1 MNDQAA
7 SPGCPDLETLTA
19 VFDGEHRPDE
29 TVRAHLSACPDCA
42 RRLADYA
49 VLRGHVSRLVAS
61 EPDEGFNARISAFVR
76 AEAAKDAPRFSVTAA
91 KRDFSDSRAAWIFR
105 IAALFILSGFFVYLL
120 MDQMHADRRPSG
132 TRTYAVTE
140 TSYPSAKPIPVMDAE
155 PGAGDFVKAR
165 LVSNTPLSRQ
175 YAIDIDPM
183 LIPDEF
189 DDIPA
194 DGSIPVPLSWS
205 SDLDGGTTHRIP
217 LRADPSLDAMRMLE
231 SIRRDLAALDVP
243 GLSVDAESRGNS
255 LFTTIRLESAGK
267 IDMSMKKTD
276 GMFEFF
282 LMSGS
287 GPDDGDGPVS
297 FRIEFFCE

>member
-29 TVRAHLSACPDCA
+29 AVRAHLDACPDCA

-49 VLRGHVSRLVAS
+49 MLHDHVSRLVVS
-61 EPDEGFNARISAFVR
+61 EPDDGFDARIAAFVR
-76 AEAAKDAPRFSVTAA
+76 AGAAKDAPRFSAS

-120 MDQMHADRRPSG
+120 MDQMHTRRAGSVRTHAITETAAPPSG
-132 TRTYAVTE
+132 
-140 TSYPSAKPIPVMDAE
+140 KPMPVLEAE
-155 PGAGDFVKAR
+155 PGAGDFVNAR
-165 LVSNTPLSRQ
+165 LVSNSPSSRQ

-189 DDIPA
+189 DDIPVE
-194 DGSIPVPLSWS
+194 GSIPVPLSWS
-205 SDLDGGTTHRIP
+205 SEQDGATTHRIP
-217 LRADPSLDAMRMLE
+217 LHADPSLDVMRMLE
-231 SIRRDLAALDVP
+231 SIRRDLAALDDLP

-255 LFTTIRLESAGK
+255 LFTTIRLESAGM

-287 GPDDGDGPVS
+287 GPDDDGGPVS

>member
-7 SPGCPDLETLTA
+7 TPGCPDLETLTA

-29 TVRAHLSACPDCA
+29 TVRAHLNACPDCA

-49 VLRGHVSRLVAS
+49 ALRGHVSRIVAS
-61 EPDEGFNARISAFVR
+61 EPDAGFNARISAFVR
-76 AEAAKDAPRFSVTAA
+76 AEAAKDAPRFSAP
-91 KRDFSDSRAAWIFR
+91 KRDFSDSRAAWILR
-105 IAALFILSGFFVYLL
+105 IAALVMLSAFFVYLL
-120 MDQMHADRRPSG
+120 IDQTHARRASGGRSYAVAETGRPSG
-132 TRTYAVTE
+132 
-140 TSYPSAKPIPVMDAE
+140 KPIPVMDAE
-155 PGAGDFVKAR
+155 PGAGDYVKAR
-165 LVSNTPLSRQ
+165 LVSNTPSSRQ

-183 LIPDEF
+183 LIPGELVEL
-189 DDIPA
+189 PG
-194 DGSIPVPLSWS
+194 DGSIPVPLPWS

-231 SIRRDLAALDVP
+231 SIRRDLTALDVP

>member
-19 VFDGEHRPDE
+19 VFDGEHKPDE
-29 TVRAHLSACPDCA
+29 AVRAHLSACPDCA

-61 EPDEGFNARISAFVR
+61 EPDEGFNARISAFVH
-76 AEAAKDAPRFSVTAA
+76 AEAAKDAPRFSAP

-120 MDQMHADRRPSG
+120 VDRMHANRPSG
-132 TRTYAVTE
+132 GRKYAVAE
-140 TSYPSAKPIPVMDAE
+140 TAHPTGRTIPVLDS
-155 PGAGDFVKAR
+155 GAGDYVKAR
-165 LVSNTPLSRQ
+165 LVSNTPSARQ
-175 YAIDIDPM
+175 YAIDIDPK

-189 DDIPA
+189 EDIPV
-194 DGSIPVPLSWS
+194 DGSIPVPLPWFSGLD
-205 SDLDGGTTHRIP
+205 SDTTHRI
-217 LRADPSLDAMRMLE
+217 LLHADPSLDVMRMLE
-231 SIRRDLAALDVP
+231 SIQRDLAALDDLP
-243 GLSVDAESRGNS
+243 GLSVDAENRGNS
-255 LFTTIRLESAGK
+255 LFTTIRVESAGK
-267 IDMSMKKTD
+267 IDMTMKKTD

-297 FRIEFFCE
+297 FQIEFFCE

>member
-7 SPGCPDLETLTA
+7 TPGCPDLETLTA
-19 VFDGEHRPDE
+19 VFDGEHTPDDA
-29 TVRAHLSACPDCA
+29 VRSHLNACPDCA

-49 VLRGHVSRLVAS
+49 ALRGHVSRIVAS
-61 EPDEGFNARISAFVR
+61 EPDEGLNARISAFVR
-76 AEAAKDAPRFSVTAA
+76 AEAAKDAPRFTCS

-105 IAALFILSGFFVYLL
+105 IAALVMLSAFFVYLL
-120 MDQMHADRRPSG
+120 IDQTHARHPSG
-132 TRTYAVTE
+132 GRSYAVTE
-140 TSYPSAKPIPVMDAE
+140 TVRPSAKPIPTLDAE
-155 PGAGDFVKAR
+155 PGAGDYVKAR
-165 LVSNTPLSRQ
+165 LVSNTPSSRQ

-183 LIPDEF
+183 LIPDAFCE
-189 DDIPA
+189 IPA
-194 DGSIPVPLSWS
+194 DGSIPVPLPWP

-217 LRADPSLDAMRMLE
+217 LRADPSFDAMRMLE

-297 FRIEFFCE
+297 FQIEFFCE

>member
-19 VFDGEHRPDE
+19 VFDGELSPDE
-29 TVRAHLSACPDCA
+29 AVRAHFDACPDCA

-49 VLRGHVSRLVAS
+49 ILRGHVSRLVAS
-61 EPDEGFNARISAFVR
+61 EPDEGFDARIAAFVR
-76 AEAAKDAPRFSVTAA
+76 AGAAKDAPRFSAS

-105 IAALFILSGFFVYLL
+105 IAALVMLSAFFVYLL
-120 MDQMHADRRPSG
+120 TDQMHTRRAG
-132 TRTYAVTE
+132 GGRTYDVAE
-140 TSYPSAKPIPVMDAE
+140 TAAPSSGKPMSVLDAE

-165 LVSNTPLSRQ
+165 LVSNTPSSRQ

-183 LIPDEF
+183 LIPAELGE
-189 DDIPA
+189 IPA
-194 DGSIPVPLSWS
+194 DGSIPVPLPRFFEQE
-205 SDLDGGTTHRIP
+205 DGATRRIE
-217 LRADPSLDAMRMLE
+217 LHADPELDAMRMLE
-231 SIRRDLAALDVP
+231 SIRRDLTALDVP
-243 GLSVDAESRGNS
+243 GLSVDTESRGKS
-255 LFTTIRLESAGK
+255 LFTTIRLESAGSF
-267 IDMSMKKTD
+267 DMSIRKTD

-287 GPDDGDGPVS
+287 APEDDGPVS

>member
-7 SPGCPDLETLTA
+7 TPGCPDLETLTA
-19 VFDGEHRPDE
+19 VFDGEHRPDD
-29 TVRAHLSACPDCA
+29 TVRAHLDACPECA
-42 RRLADYA
+42 RRMADYA
-49 VLRGHVSRLVAS
+49 ALRDHVSRIVAS
-61 EPDEGFNARISAFVR
+61 EPDAGFNARISAFVR
-76 AEAAKDAPRFSVTAA
+76 AEAAKDAPRFTYS

-120 MDQMHADRRPSG
+120 MDRMHANQTSG
-132 TRTYAVTE
+132 GRSYAVTE
-140 TSYPSAKPIPVMDAE
+140 TARPSAKPIPVMDAE
-155 PGAGDFVKAR
+155 PGAGDYVKAR
-165 LVSNTPLSRQ
+165 LVSNTPSSRQ

-183 LIPDEF
+183 LIPDELGEL
-189 DDIPA
+189 PV
-194 DGSIPVPLSWS
+194 DGSFPVPLSWS
-205 SDLDGGTTHRIP
+205 SDPDGGTTHRIP

-267 IDMSMKKTD
+267 LDMSMKKTD

-287 GPDDGDGPVS
+287 GPDDDGGPVS

>member
-19 VFDGEHRPDE
+19 VFDGELRPDE
-29 TVRAHLSACPDCA
+29 ASRAHFDACPDCA

-49 VLRGHVSRLVAS
+49 ALRGHVSRVVAS

-76 AEAAKDAPRFSVTAA
+76 AEAAKDAPRFSTP

-105 IAALFILSGFFVYLL
+105 IAALVMLSAFFVYLL
-120 MDQMHADRRPSG
+120 MDQTHARRPSG
-132 TRTYAVTE
+132 GRSYAVTE
-140 TSYPSAKPIPVMDAE
+140 TPHPSGKPIPVMDAE
-155 PGAGDFVKAR
+155 PGAGDYVKAR
-165 LVSNTPLSRQ
+165 LVSNTPSSRQ

-183 LIPDEF
+183 LIPDELGE
-189 DDIPA
+189 IPV
-194 DGSIPVPLSWS
+194 DGSIPVPLPWS

-217 LRADPSLDAMRMLE
+217 LRTDPSLDAMLVLE
-231 SIRRDLAALDVP
+231 LIRRDLAALDVP

-267 IDMSMKKTD
+267 IDMSLKKTD
-276 GMFEFF
+276 GVFEFY

-287 GPDDGDGPVS
+287 GPDDSDGPVS
-297 FRIEFFCE
+297 FQIEFFCE